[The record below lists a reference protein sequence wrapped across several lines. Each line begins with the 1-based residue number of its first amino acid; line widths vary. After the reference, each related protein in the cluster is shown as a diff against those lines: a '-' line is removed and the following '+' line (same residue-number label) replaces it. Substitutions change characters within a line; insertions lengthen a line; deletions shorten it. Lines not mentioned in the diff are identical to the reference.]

1 VAQVRRHHDYELDLL
16 LDRAIAA
23 WQELTDVER
32 EIDGWDLVD
41 QLVFIEE
48 WPLEEERLR
57 RLADLDRAD
66 AFTKSQRRHYERLLR
81 LVERQR
87 PIIDRLRS
95 A

>member
-1 VAQVRRHHDYELDLL
+1 VAQVRRHHDYELDLQ

-23 WQELTDVER
+23 WQELAEVEH

-57 RLADLDRAD
+57 RLAESDRTG
-66 AFTKSQRRHYERLLR
+66 AFTKSQRGLYERLLR
-81 LVERQR
+81 LVASQR
-87 PIIDRLRS
+87 PIIDRLRTD
-95 A
+95 